1 MTPRNMMLTTA
12 LAAVLAAPVAA
23 QDTGTDA
30 QATAQQDLGGYSVGE
45 FLDLAVLTS
54 DGTEAG
60 QVQAVIE
67 GPDGAQILVSLEDKT
82 IALPLD
88 SFSMSEDGQ
97 ALTVDRSLEEMQ
109 QMAAFEPA
117 GEMEFGP
124 DTQLADT
131 MGSGDGTMTEGSE
144 TETAETEELDT
155 TVIEDTAEDVTV
167 ITTDPSAVE
176 EGDTEMAQDDATAA
190 EGDTEMAE
198 DDAMAAEGDTEM
210 AQDDAMAAEGDTEMA
225 EDDAMA
231 AEGDTEMAQADTG
244 GAAAGGG
251 TSPFSGMTVDEI
263 LGLKV
268 VAADGADVGE
278 IDYIFQEGGQYMA
291 VIGIGGFL
299 GLGEHTV
306 ALPLSDFSM
315 NGTGD
320 GLMLENRTEADL
332 EAMQE
337 IDESAISRLE
347 GTHVIEA

>member
-23 QDTGTDA
+23 QDTGTDT

-45 FLDLAVLTS
+45 FLDLAVMTS

-67 GPDGAQILVSLEDKT
+67 GSDGAQVLVGLEDKT

-88 SFSMSEDGQ
+88 AFEVAEDGQ
-97 ALTVDRSLEEMQ
+97 ALRVDRSLDEMQ
-109 QMAAFEPA
+109 QMAAYEPA
-117 GEMEFGP
+117 GEMEFGA
-124 DTQLADT
+124 DTQLSDT
-131 MGSGDGTMTEGSE
+131 MGSSSGGGTMTQGD
-144 TETAETEELDT
+144 TDTAEVEELDT
-155 TVIEDTAEDVTV
+155 TVIEGTSEDVTV

-176 EGDTEMAQDDATAA
+176 EGDTEMAQDDAMASEGETEMAQDDATAA
-190 EGDTEMAE
+190 EGDTEMAQ
-198 DDAMAAEGDTEM
+198 GDTGT
-210 AQDDAMAAEGDTEMA
+210 ASG
-225 EDDAMA
+225 
-231 AEGDTEMAQADTG
+231 G
-244 GAAAGGG
+244 GAA
-251 TSPFSGMTVDEI
+251 TFSGMTVDEI
-263 LGLKV
+263 LGLQV

-278 IDYIFQEGGQYMA
+278 IDYIFQDGGQYMA

-306 ALPLSDFSM
+306 ALPLGDFSM
-315 NGTGD
+315 NETGD
-320 GLMLENRTEADL
+320 GLMLQNRTEADL

-347 GTHVIEA
+347 GTHVIGA